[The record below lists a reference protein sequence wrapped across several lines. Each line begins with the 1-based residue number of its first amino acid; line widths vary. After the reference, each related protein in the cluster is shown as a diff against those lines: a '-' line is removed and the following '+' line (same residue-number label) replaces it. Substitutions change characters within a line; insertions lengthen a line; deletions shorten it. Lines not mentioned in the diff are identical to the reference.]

1 MKIARARFAVPTALG
16 NTLDRVTFE
25 DDAGNTRTVQQ
36 VSWTHAQLLLAAAGH
51 TEVDLGDDNR
61 LTVVATFSPP
71 RPLPAIASATAAV
84 TTRVAVRSRRRRGPG

>member
-1 MKIARARFAVPTALG
+1 VKIVRARFAVPTALG

-25 DDAGNTRTVQQ
+25 DDAGNTRIVQQ

-71 RPLPAIASATAAV
+71 RGPLPAIAVAPVARRV
-84 TTRVAVRSRRRRGPG
+84 TGRSRGRRGPG